1 MFRWFLGTTLALT
14 LILGGIAPVTS
25 NAFGG
30 DGKAGSGEFK
40 GGTKGKHK
48 KGKGKKHGKKHG
60 KKRGGKKKVAV
71 NSF

>member
-14 LILGGIAPVTS
+14 LVLGGFAPLTT

-30 DGKAGSGEFK
+30 DGKAGSGQFK
-40 GGTKGKHK
+40 GGKKGKHR

-60 KKRGGKKKVAV
+60 RKKAAED
-71 NSF
+71 SL